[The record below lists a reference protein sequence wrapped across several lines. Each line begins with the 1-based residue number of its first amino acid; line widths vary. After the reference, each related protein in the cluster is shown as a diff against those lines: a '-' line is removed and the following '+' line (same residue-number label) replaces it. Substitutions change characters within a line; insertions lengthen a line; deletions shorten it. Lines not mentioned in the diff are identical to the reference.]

1 MVISRFRLPESSFHY
16 CWSQNNN
23 EHTGHVT
30 QGQGQGNTFI
40 VMCYEHI
47 QLYLEVK
54 VGGANI
60 KA

>member
-1 MVISRFRLPESSFHY
+1 MVISRFRFPESSFHC
-16 CWSQNNN
+16 CWGQNNN
-23 EHTGHVT
+23 EHAGHVT
-30 QGQGQGNTFI
+30 QGQGQRNTFI
-40 VMCYEHI
+40 AMCYEHV